1 MYRKPVCEFPFSLPP
16 VLGFRPLSDSDRPRI
31 KTGLGFRPPSDSDR
45 SRIHTALRFRTRD
58 VKPFRVLRLFVPRPR
73 TLTAK

>member
-31 KTGLGFRPPSDSDR
+31 Q
-45 SRIHTALRFRTRD
+45 TALRFRTRD